1 MDKAKKFDRIKS
13 FNYSN
18 LPEYGYFVGMV
29 TDVAVDAKDGV
40 EYVYFTAI
48 LENRKGESRDVFK
61 QKMKVPQNGTKTW
74 TDGFTNNI
82 EIF

>member
-48 LENRKGESRDVFK
+48 VEKRDGKDDRNVFK
-61 QKMKVPQNGTKTW
+61 QMRVPQNGTPLFVE
-74 TDGFTNNI
+74 GFTNNI